1 VFIWIALF
9 TRNSLRISK
18 EVESL
23 PSGVIIKGIGGFYYV
38 KAEDGV
44 YECKAKGTF
53 RKDSK
58 IPLPGD
64 NVSISVV
71 DREKRLGFIEEI
83 YSRTLQLIRPA
94 VANINQIA
102 IVVSVKSPLPD
113 YYLLD
118 KLLITVMQ
126 KEISGVI
133 CINKI
138 DLDEKNINNIV
149 ESYKCTGIKTILLS
163 AVLNVGYDELEK
175 VLAGKTTVFAGQ
187 SGVGKS
193 TILNRIMDSYVM
205 KTGEVSDKIERGK
218 HTTRH
223 AELIEL
229 KSGGFVVD
237 TPGFSSFEITDIEP
251 GDLQKYY
258 PEFNQFIGK
267 CRFAGC
273 NHISEPGCEVKSALE
288 NGLISPERYGRYI
301 EFYNDLKEIQ
311 RKKYS

>member
-1 VFIWIALF
+1 M
-9 TRNSLRISK
+9 
-18 EVESL
+18 

-38 KAEDGV
+38 KAADVV

-64 NVSISVV
+64 NVSISVI
-71 DREKRLGFIEEI
+71 DQEKRIGFIEEI
-83 YSRTLQLIRPA
+83 YPRKLQLIRPA
-94 VANINQIA
+94 VANINQVALVI
-102 IVVSVKSPLPD
+102 SVRSPLPD

-126 KEISGVI
+126 KNVSGVI

-138 DLDEKNINNIV
+138 DLDEENKNNIV
-149 ESYKCTGIKTILLS
+149 EYYKCTGIKTIFLS
-163 AVLNVGYDELEK
+163 AVLNVGFNELEE
-175 VLAGKTTVFAGQ
+175 VLTGKTTVFAGQ

-193 TILNRIMDSYVM
+193 TILNRVMDSYVM
-205 KTGEVSDKIERGK
+205 ETGNVSDKIDRGK

-258 PEFNQFIGK
+258 PEFGEYIGK

-273 NHISEPGCEVKSALE
+273 SHISEPGCEVKSALE
-288 NGLISPERYGRYI
+288 KGLISSGRYERYI
-301 EFYNDLKEIQ
+301 EFYNSLKEKQ

>member
-1 VFIWIALF
+1 M
-9 TRNSLRISK
+9 
-18 EVESL
+18 

-218 HTTRH
+218 HTTSRV
-223 AELIEL
+223 AE
-229 KSGGFVVD
+229 
-237 TPGFSSFEITDIEP
+237 
-251 GDLQKYY
+251 
-258 PEFNQFIGK
+258 
-267 CRFAGC
+267 
-273 NHISEPGCEVKSALE
+273 H
-288 NGLISPERYGRYI
+288 
-301 EFYNDLKEIQ
+301 
-311 RKKYS
+311 